1 MTTRLGIVSGRSIGQ
16 NHDLGGPAVRLLQV
30 MMTDES
36 DVQTVQ
42 LVGQV
47 GEESNPPNGSLVVVL
62 AAGESFKLAV
72 ATDEGVEP
80 VMAIG
85 GKRIFAVD
93 DEGVVIAQVCLDPD
107 GLVTVSNNAASFTMS
122 PDGAFT
128 FSGTSA
134 DFNCPVSSSVSMTAP
149 TVEGTTD
156 VTFAGKSALTHI
168 HSGGT
173 ISGNT
178 GVPT

>member
-1 MTTRLGIVSGRSIGQ
+1 MTVRLGIVTGRTIAENQS
-16 NHDLGGPAVRLLQV
+16 LGGPPVRLLQV
-30 MMTDES
+30 MLTDES

-42 LVGQV
+42 LVGQT

-72 ATDEGVEP
+72 ASDEGVVP
-80 VMAIG
+80 DLAIG
-85 GKRIFAVD
+85 GKRLFAVD
-93 DEGVVIAQVCLDPD
+93 DEGAVIAQVRLDPD

-122 PDGAFT
+122 PGGE
-128 FSGTSA
+128 FSFHGTSA
-134 DFNCPVSSSVSMTAP
+134 AFDCPVSSSVSITAP

-173 ISGNT
+173 ISGST

>member
-1 MTTRLGIVSGRSIGQ
+1 MTTRIGIVTGRTIGQ
-16 NHDLGGPAVRLLQV
+16 NHDLGGPDVRLLQV
-30 MMTDES
+30 MLTDES

-72 ATDEGVEP
+72 ASDEGVVP
-80 VMAIG
+80 DLAVG

-93 DEGVVIAQVCLDPD
+93 DEGAVIAQVRLDPD
-107 GLVTVSNNAASFTMS
+107 GLVTVSNAAASFTMS
-122 PDGAFT
+122 PDGVFT
-128 FSGTSA
+128 FSGASA
-134 DFNCPVSSSVSMTAP
+134 AFNCPVSSSVSVTAP
-149 TVEGTTD
+149 TIEGTTD
-156 VTFAGKSALTHI
+156 VTFAGKSAVMHT

-173 ISGNT
+173 IDGHT
-178 GVPT
+178 GAPL